1 MLKNR
6 CKLSVKFVLN
16 KTGQNQGWI
25 MKYYIKVFLKIDP
38 KNIVSLVKFIKGK
51 KEQTKKGQNKVR

>member
-1 MLKNR
+1 
-6 CKLSVKFVLN
+6 
-16 KTGQNQGWI
+16 